1 MTEQRIN
8 TSVQIKSDIM
18 QLVKIAAINEKMSY
32 SKFIEMAVKHEL
44 ARQMDLFPKD
54 IKAKIG

>member
-1 MTEQRIN
+1 MSEQRIN

-32 SKFIEMAVKHEL
+32 SKFIEMAVRHEL
-44 ARQMDLFPKD
+44 QRQMDLFPEA
-54 IKAKIG
+54 IRAKKE

>member
-1 MTEQRIN
+1 MNEQRIN

-32 SKFIEMAVKHEL
+32 SKFIEMAVRHEL
-44 ARQMDLFPKD
+44 QRQMDLFPEE
-54 IKAKIG
+54 IRAKKE

>member
-32 SKFIEMAVKHEL
+32 SKFIEMAVRHEL
-44 ARQMDLFPKD
+44 QRQMDLFPEE
-54 IKAKIG
+54 IRAKKE

>member
-44 ARQMDLFPKD
+44 ARQMDLFPEES
-54 IKAKIG
+54 KAG